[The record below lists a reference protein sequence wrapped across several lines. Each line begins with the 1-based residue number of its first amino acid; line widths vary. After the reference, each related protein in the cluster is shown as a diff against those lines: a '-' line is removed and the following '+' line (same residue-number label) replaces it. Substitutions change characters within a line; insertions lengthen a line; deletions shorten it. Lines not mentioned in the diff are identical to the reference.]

1 MFKYQP
7 TWLFTVL
14 LTWAA
19 VAFPSLF
26 NASRQVIST
35 SEYTLHGLFLIL
47 TLFVVNESTR
57 IGYLIR
63 YILLASL
70 VAVLCSLF
78 FISEV
83 NLILIY
89 SVMLCSILVFYLPA
103 LVCYGYIFIIH
114 GLFLVSHALY
124 WQHGWLWANAA
135 MFTAFHFFALVVTQ
149 RMISE
154 KQAKEQLALTNA
166 KLEATQSLLS
176 TAAEQ
181 SERLRLARDLHDDVG
196 HSLTSLIINLDIA
209 RRTCNDELQQ
219 QIQACYEQAKQALQT
234 TRSVVS
240 DKRDNVGFNL
250 IDCLHKLTQQTPRLD
265 IQLDVEQHLDKV
277 HLDTAQCILKCT
289 QEAITNTLKHATSA
303 TCMKIKLEH
312 IHSQLVLTICDNGVF
327 SGAIVYGN
335 GLKGMQERVSLLAGK
350 LNLIN
355 SKQGLT
361 LVIRVPYE

>member
-7 TWLFTVL
+7 TWLLTVL

-26 NASRQVIST
+26 NATSQVIST
-35 SEYTLHGLFLIL
+35 SEYMLHGLFLIL

-57 IGYLIR
+57 IGYRIR
-63 YILLASL
+63 YMVLASL
-70 VAVLCSLF
+70 VTVLCSLF
-78 FISEV
+78 FISDE

-89 SVMLCSILVFYLPA
+89 SVMLCSILVFYIPA
-103 LVCYGYIFIIH
+103 LACYAYIFIIH
-114 GLFLVSHALY
+114 GLFLISHALY

-209 RRTCNDELQQ
+209 RRTCSDDLQQ
-219 QIQACYEQAKQALQT
+219 QLQACYEQAKQALQT

-240 DKRDNVGFNL
+240 DKRNSVGFNL
-250 IDCLHKLTQQTPRLD
+250 VDCLHKLTQQIPRLD
-265 IQLDVEQHLDKV
+265 IQLEIAQHLDKV
-277 HLDTAQCILKCT
+277 QLDTAQCLLKCT
-289 QEAITNTLKHATSA
+289 QEAITNTLKHAPSA
-303 TCMKIKLEH
+303 TSMKIKLEH
-312 IHSQLVLTICDNGVF
+312 VDSQLVLTICDDGVF
-327 SGAIVYGN
+327 TGAVVYGN
-335 GLKGMQERVSLLAGK
+335 GLKGMQERVSLLAGQ
-350 LNLIN
+350 LNLSN
-355 SKQGLT
+355 SKQGFSLI
-361 LVIRVPYE
+361 IRVPYE